1 MGQGYVYVND
11 VRYSNIFTF
20 AVGIFFV
27 NASQSRAST
36 RIARSGLFFCYGF
49 VFAPERVTDTSILP
63 HEGLMPVCG
72 FLGSNFPETVYP

>member
-27 NASQSRAST
+27 NASQTDIT
-36 RIARSGLFFCYGF
+36 RTPAF
-49 VFAPERVTDTSILP
+49 
-63 HEGLMPVCG
+63 
-72 FLGSNFPETVYP
+72 

>member
-1 MGQGYVYVND
+1 MLSFYHD
-11 VRYSNIFTF
+11 
-20 AVGIFFV
+20 IFFI

-63 HEGLMPVCG
+63 HEGL
-72 FLGSNFPETVYP
+72 GSVKSYAQI

>member
-27 NASQSRAST
+27 NASHLKTLLTAEPHKVWTSMV
-36 RIARSGLFFCYGF
+36 FF
-49 VFAPERVTDTSILP
+49 A
-63 HEGLMPVCG
+63 
-72 FLGSNFPETVYP
+72 FLDLQGN